1 MSIKQLT
8 LMPIQAA
15 RTHFLL
21 LSVTAVLYL
30 CWLRRD
36 DNYLTAENGTG
47 YFLGII
53 GGSLMLALL
62 LYPLSKR
69 IKLLTRWIPVR
80 YWFGIHMAFGILG
93 PAMVVLHANFQLGS
107 INSSIALFSMLLVA
121 GSGLIGRYIYTHIHH
136 GLYGARITLR
146 ELKTETDSNH
156 TGLLALYTDHDSG
169 SRRGEVLKKLMNE
182 MEQKALQP
190 YCGLITTLT
199 QVIQLAINAQKS
211 KRQVIKLLD
220 EGLEINSDKPLPDSK
235 EVLDSVNRY
244 TLALRR
250 AAAFKLYERLFS
262 LWHILHLPLFIMM
275 IITAVIHIFAVHM
288 Y

>member
-1 MSIKQLT
+1 
-8 LMPIQAA
+8 MPVQAV
-15 RTHFLL
+15 RSHFLL

-30 CWLRRD
+30 YWLRRD
-36 DNYLTAENGTG
+36 DNYLTAENGAG
-47 YFLGII
+47 YFLGIM

-156 TGLLALYTDHDSG
+156 MGLLELYGIDEPGKQRS
-169 SRRGEVLKKLMNE
+169 EPLKKLLNE

-190 YCGLITTLT
+190 YSGLITNLA
-199 QVIQLAINAQKS
+199 QVIELAFNAQKS
-211 KRQVIKLLD
+211 KRQVMKLLNERFEAD
-220 EGLEINSDKPLPDSK
+220 MEQPLPGSK
-235 EVLDSVNRY
+235 QVLDSVNRY

-275 IITAVIHIFAVHM
+275 IITAVIHIFAVHL

>member
-1 MSIKQLT
+1 
-8 LMPIQAA
+8 
-15 RTHFLL
+15 
-21 LSVTAVLYL
+21 VTSALYL
-30 CWLRRD
+30 GWLRRD
-36 DNYLTAENGTG
+36 DNHLTAESGTG
-47 YFLGII
+47 YTLGII

-69 IKLLTRWIPVR
+69 SRLLTHWIPIR

-93 PAMVVLHANFQLGS
+93 PAMVLLHSNFKLGS

-121 GSGLIGRYIYTHIHH
+121 GSGLIGRYIYTNIHH
-136 GLYGARITLR
+136 GLYGARVTLK
-146 ELKTETDSNH
+146 ELKTETETNH
-156 TGLLALYTDHDSG
+156 MELINLYTTEQSG
-169 SRRGEVLKKLMNE
+169 EELKQLLLD
-182 MEQKALQP
+182 MEHKALQP
-190 YCGLITTLT
+190 YTGLLT
-199 QVIQLAINAQKS
+199 NLAHVIELAINAQKL
-211 KRQVIKLLD
+211 KRQVIKL
-220 EGLEINSDKPLPDSK
+220 IKQNFDKADTEQALPDSNR
-235 EVLDSVNRY
+235 VIASVNRY

>member
-1 MSIKQLT
+1 
-8 LMPIQAA
+8 MPILAVRA
-15 RTHFLL
+15 HFLL
-21 LSVTAVLYL
+21 LSVIVVLYL
-30 CWLRRD
+30 GWLRRD

-69 IKLLTRWIPVR
+69 IKLLSRWIPVR

-146 ELKTETDSNH
+146 ELKTETESNH
-156 TGLLALYTDHDSG
+156 MGLLELYGRDEPG
-169 SRRGEVLKKLMNE
+169 SQRSEPLKRLLNE

-190 YCGLITTLT
+190 YSGLVTNLAH
-199 QVIQLAINAQKS
+199 VIELAINAQKT
-211 KRQVIKLLD
+211 KRQVMKLLN
-220 EGLEINSDKPLPDSK
+220 EGFEADTEQPLPDSK
-235 EVLDSVNRY
+235 QALESVNRY

-275 IITAVIHIFAVHM
+275 IITAVIHIFAVHL